1 MTAERMTISL
11 PAKTAKRMRDK
22 ARESGKP
29 LSRVIADELE
39 EREEARIR
47 ELMIEG
53 YKATSEETRQFAEA
67 ALPLA
72 AEVWPQEDPWW

>member
-1 MTAERMTISL
+1 MVAERMTISL

-22 ARESGKP
+22 ARKTGKP

-39 EREEARIR
+39 EREEARVR

-53 YKATSEETRQFAEA
+53 YRASAEETRKFAEE
-67 ALPLA
+67 ALPVAL
-72 AEVWPQEDPWW
+72 ETWPED